1 MKKVD
6 LKITIDSNSRRIEY
20 ILIEN
25 RNYPSSFFNRENG
38 EWVGEIKDLQIG
50 DDNDLDIIIIVAG
63 NPGLQ
68 SEMEVIIDN
77 DPKGKF
83 KMYKPFNRNGYG
95 QFNEEI

>member
-25 RNYPSSFFNRENG
+25 RNYPNSFFNRENG

-77 DPKGKF
+77 DSKEKF